1 MSELLC
7 ITDRRRMQYHAEA
20 VRASG
25 RRVALVPTMGAL
37 HEGHT
42 ALVRAARAAAQHVVL
57 SIYVN
62 PAQFNQAQDLAR
74 YPRDLA
80 ADLARCRAAGVDVVF
95 APGDE
100 DMYPAG
106 ADTWVEVPGLSG
118 MQEGASRPGHFRGV
132 ATVVTKLLLITR
144 PHLACFG
151 EKDYQQLV
159 LVRRLAR
166 DLGMDVQV
174 VGVPTVREQ
183 DGLALS
189 SRNRLLSEESRVQAR
204 ALSQALLAAEA
215 LRRAGERRAAV
226 LLECARGVLQRA
238 ADAKI
243 DYVELC
249 DPETLAPVYE
259 LAELGEPGG
268 PARRS
273 EGADAASGCTA
284 EKGRA
289 LLALAVEL
297 PAQGGGVVRLLDN
310 RLL

>member
-1 MSELLC
+1 MSEMLC
-7 ITDRRRMQYHAEA
+7 ITSKTRMQFHAES

-37 HEGHT
+37 HEGHM
-42 ALVRAARAAAQHVVL
+42 ALVEAARAAAQHVVL

-62 PAQFNQAQDLAR
+62 PSQFDQARDLAR
-74 YPRDLA
+74 YPRDLE
-80 ADLARCRAAGVDVVF
+80 ADLERCRAAGVDVVF
-95 APGDE
+95 APGDQ

-118 MQEGASRPGHFRGV
+118 LQEGASRPGHFRGV

-159 LVRRLAR
+159 LVRRLTEG
-166 DLGMDVQV
+166 LGMDVDV
-174 VGVPTVREQ
+174 VGVPTVREE

-189 SRNRLLSEESRVQAR
+189 SRNRLLTKESRVQAR
-204 ALSQALLAAEA
+204 ALSRALSAAET
-215 LRRAGERRAAV
+215 LRRDGERRSAV

-249 DPETLAPVYE
+249 DPETLAPAPE
-259 LAELGEPGG
+259 LAG
-268 PARRS
+268 PALRP
-273 EGADAASGCTA
+273 EGAGPADASGRA
-284 EKGRA
+284 AAGRV
-289 LLALAVEL
+289 LLTLAVEF
-297 PAQGGGVVRLLDN
+297 PALGGGVVRLLDN